1 MDDVDF
7 SDAHFVDVDFCGFSL
22 RKVQLPHDP
31 DVFAIRRFPCVA
43 RRVIEALSG
52 QDSEPARIVRGVL
65 ANALPWLDD
74 RPEAVWVF
82 NRRDWV
88 EWGGEETL
96 RLAEAVMKQAEAEC
110 SAGTG

>member
-1 MDDVDF
+1 M
-7 SDAHFVDVDFCGFSL
+7 
-22 RKVQLPHDP
+22 
-31 DVFAIRRFPCVA
+31 
-43 RRVIEALSG
+43 
-52 QDSEPARIVRGVL
+52 L

-82 NRRDWV
+82 NRRDWI

-110 SAGTG
+110 SAATG